1 MDINLFDLE
10 IENKLKNLRPTPGY
24 CIFVDIV
31 DSTKMKDDDFSAW
44 VRYLGTT
51 LSLIQA
57 YIQPQTFPLKCIGDE
72 LMFYIPKEKMWRMG
86 ETPANL
92 FDRLCR
98 MVKHDEP
105 HFKPVKI
112 SVAFCTNAYEISF
125 VSNTPDI
132 YGKDIDLTARLLS
145 LASSW
150 EIIMNEGFVKSINS
164 SDNKESFPEIKNIL
178 GPWPVKLKGFADYID
193 AYKAIIK

>member
-1 MDINLFDLE
+1 MNINLFDLE
-10 IENKLKNLRPTPGY
+10 IENKLKKLKPTPGY

-31 DSTKMKDDDFSAW
+31 GSTKIKDEGVSTW

-51 LSLIQA
+51 LSLIEA

-72 LMFYIPKEKMWRMG
+72 LMFYIPQEKMWRMG

-92 FDRLCR
+92 FDCLCR
-98 MVKHDEP
+98 MVKHDDP

-125 VSNTPDI
+125 VNNTPDI

-145 LASSW
+145 LASSN
-150 EIIMNEGFVKSINS
+150 EIIMNEKFVKSIDS
-164 SDNKESFPEIKNIL
+164 SDNKNCFPEIKNIL
-178 GPWPVKLKGFADYID
+178 CQRDSESELIMA
-193 AYKAIIK
+193 A